1 MSKKRLVIGTQLFFS
16 ILTGQKILIVIL
28 MLQCLYNY
36 ERKISQIILWK
47 KTKITKVWCQKLTP

>member
-1 MSKKRLVIGTQLFFS
+1 MRPLYS